1 MNELKEEIPYL
12 QQALVSLD
20 ELADDQNNEYA
31 FGFTMGDENYVKKGE
46 DGIVYI
52 IAEGSDL
59 KMHEITHIHQSLKAD
74 GLRFS
79 RNGRLFNAGK
89 RTQKGLDN
97 EVEAY
102 RVQYSISKRFPGNN
116 NRRGIL
122 GITPTSVQQIRIN
135 GKKPYAW

>member
-1 MNELKEEIPYL
+1 MAIHTRKSESVNNATIQIKMKNY
-12 QQALVSLD
+12 SL
-20 ELADDQNNEYA
+20 Y
-31 FGFTMGDENYVKKGE
+31 
-46 DGIVYI
+46 
-52 IAEGSDL
+52 
-59 KMHEITHIHQSLKAD
+59 
-74 GLRFS
+74 
-79 RNGRLFNAGK
+79 AGK